1 MKQVQKITTIVM
13 GILMAIS
20 ACLVIG
26 GFMDK
31 NPLEDGSIC
40 DMAILWSIALAGLGI
55 IAAAAS
61 AAISAASDPKSLLKL
76 CIAVVAAVVVCGI
89 LWTIGDD
96 TPLPLIG
103 YEGDENQGWWLKV
116 SDMGLFAIYLAL
128 AIGIISV
135 IASEVYNLF
144 K

>member
-31 NPLEDGSIC
+31 KPLEDGSIC
-40 DMAILWSIALAGLGI
+40 DMAILWSIGLAALGI

-61 AAISAASDPKSLLKL
+61 AAISAASDPKTLLKL

-89 LWTIGDD
+89 LWALGDD

-116 SDMGLFAIYLAL
+116 SDMGLYAIYLAL

>member
-13 GILMAIS
+13 GVLMAIS

-40 DMAILWSIALAGLGI
+40 DMAILWSIALAALGI
-55 IAAAAS
+55 VAAAAS
-61 AAISAASDPKSLLKL
+61 AAISAASDPKTLLKL
-76 CIAVVAAVVVCGI
+76 CIAVVAAVVICGI
-89 LWTIGDD
+89 LWALGDE

-103 YEGDENQGWWLKV
+103 YEGDENQGWWLRI
-116 SDMGLFAIYLAL
+116 SDMGLYAIYLAL
-128 AIGIISV
+128 AVGIISV

>member
-40 DMAILWSIALAGLGI
+40 DMAILWSIGLAALGI

-61 AAISAASDPKSLLKL
+61 AAISAASDPKTLLKL

-89 LWTIGDD
+89 LWALGDD

-116 SDMGLFAIYLAL
+116 SDMGLYAIYLAL

>member
-40 DMAILWSIALAGLGI
+40 DMAILWSIALAALGI

-89 LWTIGDD
+89 LWTLGDD

-103 YEGDENQGWWLKV
+103 YEGDQNQGWWLKV
-116 SDMGLFAIYLAL
+116 SDMGLYAIYLAL

>member
-40 DMAILWSIALAGLGI
+40 DMAILWSIGLAALGI

-61 AAISAASDPKSLLKL
+61 AAI
-76 CIAVVAAVVVCGI
+76 
-89 LWTIGDD
+89 
-96 TPLPLIG
+96 
-103 YEGDENQGWWLKV
+103 
-116 SDMGLFAIYLAL
+116 
-128 AIGIISV
+128 
-135 IASEVYNLF
+135 
-144 K
+144 